1 MKSPRY
7 EFYDGGR
14 RKAFIICGLRSD
26 PRYPRYQAE
35 PRQEEATANNGR
47 GERSWMEKTERERER
62 EILTVR
68 GERAGRDLSSGG
80 YGGAERGRR
89 ENNKT
94 KRGGGEKERGKEK
107 IDTGGGVITDCSP

>member
-1 MKSPRY
+1 MRPPWFLLTSSSLYKYINEKRAQTIFLEWRRRHWWESDAVKSPRY

-47 GERSWMEKTERERER
+47 GERSWMEKTERERE
-62 EILTVR
+62 
-68 GERAGRDLSSGG
+68 
-80 YGGAERGRR
+80 
-89 ENNKT
+89 KF
-94 KRGGGEKERGKEK
+94 
-107 IDTGGGVITDCSP
+107 